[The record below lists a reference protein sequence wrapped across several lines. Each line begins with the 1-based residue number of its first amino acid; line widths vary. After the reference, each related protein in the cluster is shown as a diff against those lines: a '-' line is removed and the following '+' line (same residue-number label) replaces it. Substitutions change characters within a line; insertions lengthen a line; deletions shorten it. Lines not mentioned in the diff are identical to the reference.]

1 MKLLIVVLNNPD
13 LVSEVVPVLV
23 ELDVRKIVSLE
34 TETVMNFLAREV
46 PIFAG
51 IRELVTSPRAY
62 TKTLFGITDSGNIL
76 EELDNFLKDI
86 NIDLK
91 ESGDGYA
98 LTIPI
103 DGLLEG
109 ETDQP

>member
-23 ELDVRKIVSLE
+23 ELDVRRIVSLE
-34 TETVMNFLAREV
+34 TETMLHFLAREV

-62 TKTLFGITDSGNIL
+62 TKTLFGITESENIL
-76 EELDNFLKDI
+76 SELDNFLKDI
-86 NIDLK
+86 NIDLTG
-91 ESGDGYA
+91 SGDGYA
-98 LTIPI
+98 LTIPM
-103 DGLLEG
+103 DGLIEG
-109 ETDQP
+109 DEDQP